1 VKRIGHKGAHSIEH
15 GNTIAS
21 FQAALDLQVELIEF
35 DIIRHPY
42 PDGPLVLAH
51 DPDDAIAREA
61 TTLITMEEGL
71 DLLALEDFAEI
82 GLDVDMKHGG
92 YELELLEALRS
103 RGLTGR
109 TIITT
114 MELGSIKLL
123 RSAIE
128 PGELRLGLTIPHV
141 TRDWLNM
148 PAYVKPALALGIVF
162 HRFHQPQ
169 RVARLLRAG
178 TIDAVMAFHML
189 VTPRLSKAVHDA
201 GGELFAWTVDELEE
215 LRRLEALGVD
225 GVVSND
231 PRLFGQLLQA
241 RK

>member
-1 VKRIGHKGAHSIEH
+1 MKRIGHKGAHSIEH

-42 PDGPLVLAH
+42 PGGRLVLAH

-61 TTLITMEEGL
+61 TTLITLEEGL
-71 DLLALEDFAEI
+71 DLLASPDFSEI

-92 YELELLEALRS
+92 YELELLDALRS
-103 RGLTGR
+103 RRLTSR
-109 TIITT
+109 TMVTT
-114 MELGSIKLL
+114 MELDSIRLL
-123 RSAIE
+123 RRQIS
-128 PGELRLGLTIPHV
+128 PGELRLGLTIPRV
-141 TRDWLNM
+141 TRDWLSM
-148 PAYVKPALALGIVF
+148 PAYVKPLLALGVF
-162 HRFHQPQ
+162 YHRLRQPR
-169 RVARLLRAG
+169 RVARLLRDG

-189 VTPRLSKAVHDA
+189 VSERLAGSVHEA

-215 LRRLEALGVD
+215 LQRLQSLGVD

-231 PRLFGQLLQA
+231 PRLFGQLLRD